1 MTEDRNLNDGPVWR
15 ALFATSAPMTLGI
28 LGVLSVGLADAFFLA
43 RAGEAALAAISFIFP
58 VTTALTSLSIG
69 LSAGTNTV
77 VSQAIGQGASD
88 AERHRLALHAMALA
102 ALLASVLSVL
112 FYLSSGWIFA
122 AMGARGEVLEAA
134 QGYVPYWCLGFPFMV
149 TGMSL
154 NAVFRAAGRAGVAA
168 TTMVGQSILNIALN
182 PVFIFGWAMIPAL
195 GVEGAGLSTGLARA
209 VGFAGVFAY
218 ALRAGV
224 VRFDCAPFRNMLA
237 SFRRIGRVGAPA
249 AIANAINPAG
259 MAIITAAVAV
269 IGDAAVAGFG
279 AAGRVQSLLVVP
291 MLALSSGIG
300 PVVGQAWG
308 AGDDARARKA
318 LRLSFLWS
326 AGIGTGVAIIA
337 TVLAEPIARLMTGGE
352 AGLDYTVT
360 YLRIASW
367 GFFAYGIVIVANAA
381 LNARDKALPAMAVS
395 LLRIFGL
402 TVPLVWLGL
411 WLGGYVGILVAT
423 VAGNVL
429 GALAAIILCRALGL
443 SALDWPVIR
452 GLAAWL
458 ERRGVAAAN

>member
-1 MTEDRNLNDGPVWR
+1 MTEDRNLNDGAVWR
-15 ALFATSAPMTLGI
+15 ALFATSAPMSLGI

-43 RAGEAALAAISFIFP
+43 RSGEAALAAISFIFP

-88 AERHRLALHAMALA
+88 RERQRMALHAMALA
-102 ALLASVLSVL
+102 ALLSAGVSVL
-112 FYLSSGWIFA
+112 FYLTSFYIFS
-122 AMGARGEVLEAA
+122 AMGASGEVLEAA
-134 QGYVPYWCLGFPFMV
+134 QSYAPYWCLGFPFMV

-168 TTMVGQSILNIALN
+168 SVMVGQSILNIALN

-195 GVEGAGLSTGLARA
+195 GAEGAGIATGLARM
-209 VGFAGVFAY
+209 VGFAGVFGFAVY
-218 ALRAGV
+218 AGV
-224 VRFDCAPFRNMLA
+224 VRFDCAPWRNFLF

-259 MAIITAAVAV
+259 MAIVTAAVAV

-279 AAGRVQSLLVVP
+279 AAGRVQSLLIVP

-308 AGDDARARKA
+308 AGDQDRARKA
-318 LRLSFLWS
+318 LRLSFVWS
-326 AGIGTGVAIIA
+326 ICIGLGVAAIA
-337 TVLAEPIARLMTGGE
+337 TVFADPIARTMTGGE
-352 AGLDYTVT
+352 SGLDHAVT
-360 YLRIASW
+360 FLRVASW
-367 GFFAYGIVIVANAA
+367 GVFAYGMVVVANAA
-381 LNARDKALPAMAVS
+381 LNARDKALHAMSVS
-395 LLRIFGL
+395 LLRIFVL

-411 WLGGYVGILVAT
+411 WIGGYVGILIAM

-429 GALAAIILCRALGL
+429 GAVAAVIVCKAVGLGMV
-443 SALDWPVIR
+443 DWPVVR
-452 GLAAWL
+452 RLSHWL
-458 ERRGVAAAN
+458 KRRGIAAAN

>member
-58 VTTALTSLSIG
+58 VTTALISLSIG

-88 AERHRLALHAMALA
+88 TERQRLAIHAMGLA
-102 ALLASVLSVL
+102 ALLSSVVAVL
-112 FYLSSGWIFA
+112 FYLTAGYIFS
-122 AMGARGEVLEAA
+122 AMGASGEVLEAA
-134 QGYVPYWCLGFPFMV
+134 ESYVPYWCLGFPFMV

-168 TTMVGQSILNIALN
+168 TTMMGQSLLNIALN
-182 PVFIFGWAMIPAL
+182 PVFIFGWALIPAL
-195 GVEGAGLSTGLARA
+195 GVEGAGISTSLARVIA
-209 VGFAGVFAY
+209 FFALFSFALYVGVA
-218 ALRAGV
+218 
-224 VRFDCAPFRNMLA
+224 RFKCAPFRNMVS
-237 SFRRIGRVGAPA
+237 SFRIIGRVGAPA
-249 AIANAINPAG
+249 AVANAINPAG

-308 AGDDARARKA
+308 AGDRDRARKA

-326 AGIGTGVAIIA
+326 ILVGLSVALIA
-337 TVLAEPIARLMTGGE
+337 TVMAEPIARLMTGGE
-352 AGLDYTVT
+352 SGQDYAVT
-360 YLRIASW
+360 FLRVASW
-367 GFFAYGIVIVANAA
+367 GFFAYGMVVVANAA
-381 LNARDKALPAMAVS
+381 LNARDKALHAMSVS
-395 LLRIFGL
+395 LMRIFML

-411 WLGGYVGILVAT
+411 WIGGFTGILLGM

-429 GALAAIILCRALGL
+429 GAFAAVILCRAVGL
-443 SALDWPVIR
+443 SVVDWPVVR
-452 GLAAWL
+452 SAAGWL
-458 ERRGVAAAN
+458 ERCGVAAAN